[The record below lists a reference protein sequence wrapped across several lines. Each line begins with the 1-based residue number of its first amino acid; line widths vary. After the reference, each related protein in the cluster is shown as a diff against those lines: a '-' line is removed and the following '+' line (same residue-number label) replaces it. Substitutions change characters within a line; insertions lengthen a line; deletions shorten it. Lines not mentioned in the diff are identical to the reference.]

1 LPAFPDVLHGVAAAL
16 GTLAV
21 AASVLCSNGLALPA
35 SAADSTNTASGRLL
49 LCNGDSFPGNL
60 VSIDT
65 NQTVLWK
72 NPDVAE
78 PVAFKL
84 NRISQMD
91 LSPPAPPARGTNWPC
106 KVILAQGDVLEGDLV
121 SCAPDTLSLQT
132 WYAGQLLL
140 PRRQVQSVEFFPS
153 PRDPDLFAN
162 AEDWK
167 QGVAEGV
174 LGADAG
180 RWTWRDGAFYAG
192 KSASIARDL
201 KLPDAAELQFDL
213 AWSGQL
219 YLSLALYADSLQPML
234 IADKDKMTNFGAFY
248 SMRFQSMY
256 VDVARIKRNE
266 NPIVYLAPV
275 VVPAFSQ
282 TNRVHIDVRTRK
294 KSNTLALSVNGQL
307 LQVWNDTNGFVGD
320 GPVVRFVHNV
330 AGMVKVSNLRL
341 APWDGVL
348 ESDQTNLPPADQDT
362 LWLTNSSFQS
372 GVVESLADGKLALR
386 GKLGTTEVPLERISR
401 IAFAS
406 PQAAPAAATDG
417 TVHATFAHG
426 GPLSFQLESWTPE
439 GAKLRS
445 PAFGAAT
452 FNPGS
457 FRRLVFRPLDSAA
470 AATNSDASG
479 GNLPR
484 SMILP

>member
-1 LPAFPDVLHGVAAAL
+1 MNWTNKLLYVLAVLLLLAAAP
-16 GTLAV
+16 
-21 AASVLCSNGLALPA
+21 AASA
-35 SAADSTNTASGRLL
+35 SDSTNTAPGRLL

-65 NQTVLWK
+65 SQTVLWK
-72 NPDVAE
+72 NQDVAE

-84 NRISQMD
+84 NRISEMD

-106 KVILAQGDVLEGDLV
+106 KVILTQGDVLEGELV

-153 PRDPDLFAN
+153 TRDPDLFAN
-162 AEDWK
+162 PEDWK
-167 QGVAEGV
+167 QGAAEGV

-180 RWTWRDGAFYAG
+180 RWTWRDGAYYAA

-256 VDVARIKRNE
+256 VDVARIKKNE

-348 ESDQTNLPPADQDT
+348 ESDQTNLPPADQDI
-362 LWLTNSSFQS
+362 LWLTNDSFQS
-372 GVVESLADGKLALR
+372 GVIESLADGKVALR
-386 GKLGTTEVPLERISR
+386 GKLGRTDISLERISR

-406 PQAAPAAATDG
+406 PTPAPAAELDG

-426 GPLSFQLESWTPE
+426 GPLAFQLESWTSE
-439 GAKLRS
+439 GVKLRS
-445 PAFGAAT
+445 PVFGAAT
-452 FNPGS
+452 FNPNA
-457 FRRLVFRPLDSAA
+457 FRRLVFRPLDSSAD
-470 AATNSDASG
+470 ATNTATNTLMIMPHSG
-479 GNLPR
+479 PMLP
-484 SMILP
+484 